1 MVRFQR
7 EEAAALQPLP
17 HKPSFLAERE
27 LVRVVHN
34 DACVE
39 VEGNWYSVPWALLK
53 QRVSVLLRDQQVLIR
68 YGGRVVA
75 RHERVVANR
84 RHRSVLRG
92 HWDGLVPAPQQDL
105 AERSLPSADGA
116 SCVGSASAASPPCGS
131 GTRRRTGVMRSS
143 ELARSL
149 AVYAAEVGEE
159 VAA

>member
-1 MVRFQR
+1 M
-7 EEAAALQPLP
+7 
-17 HKPSFLAERE
+17 
-27 LVRVVHN
+27 
-34 DACVE
+34 
-39 VEGNWYSVPWALLK
+39 
-53 QRVSVLLRDQQVLIR
+53 SVLLRDQQVLIR
-68 YGGRVVA
+68 HGGRVVA
-75 RHERVVANR
+75 RHERLMANR

-131 GTRRRTGVMRSS
+131 GTRLRRTGVMRSS

>member
-1 MVRFQR
+1 MTATLRQI
-7 EEAAALQPLP
+7 LMQQPYASNPGNDAMRRSTSLSAD
-17 HKPSFLAERE
+17 K

-39 VEGNWYSVPWALLK
+39 VEGNWYSVPWKLLK

-68 YGGRVVA
+68 HGGRVVA
-75 RHERVVANR
+75 RHERVAANR

-116 SCVGSASAASPPCGS
+116 SCVGSASAASPPCG
-131 GTRRRTGVMRSS
+131 
-143 ELARSL
+143 
-149 AVYAAEVGEE
+149 AERGGGP
-159 VAA
+159 A